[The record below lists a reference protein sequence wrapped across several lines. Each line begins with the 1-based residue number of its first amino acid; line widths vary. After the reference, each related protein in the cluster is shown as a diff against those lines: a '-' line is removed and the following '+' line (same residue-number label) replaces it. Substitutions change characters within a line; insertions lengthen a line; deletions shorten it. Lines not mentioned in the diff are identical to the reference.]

1 MKRSVSAAIT
11 ATVTDLSEI
20 VLNVAVAQGARPEDE
35 HLTITL
41 DGAALEPEEI
51 LGEEGTRLH
60 LLRDVAPGE
69 LRVDYRAT
77 ATAGGEAGLGGEAG
91 GGERTAYDLVRFRRP
106 SRYADLDRLE
116 ATAGALFGRV
126 RDEELLQQVTAWVS
140 DNLSYIVGSSR
151 VTDGASDTYLS
162 RAGVCRDYAH
172 LVIALLRA
180 RGVPARLVSVYAPGL
195 DPMDFHAV
203 VEAHVAGAWHVVD
216 ATRLAPREAMVRIG
230 TGADAADTSFFTV
243 HTGGVNF
250 GTLTVTAV
258 LEGDL
263 PRDEPGALVRIG

>member
-1 MKRSVSAAIT
+1 MKRTVSASIT
-11 ATVTDLSEI
+11 ATVTDPSEI
-20 VLNVAVAQGARPEDE
+20 VLSVAVTHAAGPGGEQ
-35 HLTITL
+35 LTVTL
-41 DGAALEPEEI
+41 DGQELEAEEL

-60 LLRDVAPGE
+60 LLRDVAPGA

-77 ATAGGEAGLGGEAG
+77 ATSGGAA
-91 GGERTAYDLVRFRRP
+91 GERTAYDRVRFLRP

-116 ATAGALFGRV
+116 ATAGSLFGHLSGEDLV
-126 RDEELLQQVTAWVS
+126 HGVTEWVS
-140 DNLSYIVGSSR
+140 GNLSYIVGSSR
-151 VTDGASDTYLS
+151 VTDGASDTFLA

-195 DPMDFHAV
+195 SPMDFHAV

-216 ATRLAPREAMVRIG
+216 ATGLAPRQSMVRIG

-243 HTGGVNF
+243 HTGGVDF
-250 GTLTVTAV
+250 GGLTVSAV
-258 LEGDL
+258 VEGDL
-263 PRDEPGALVRIG
+263 PRDDPGALVRLG